1 MGAEVEAVLRVT
13 EAEETTADLRLELEA
28 CKREVGSLPFHPN
41 CLLLACLLV
50 FFFFFPVTGKAGDRK
65 SRRSFSA
72 ETAPNTNR
80 V

>member
-28 CKREVGSLPFHPN
+28 CKREVESLPFHPN

-50 FFFFFPVTGKAGDRK
+50 FFFFSRDR
-65 SRRSFSA
+65 
-72 ETAPNTNR
+72 
-80 V
+80 